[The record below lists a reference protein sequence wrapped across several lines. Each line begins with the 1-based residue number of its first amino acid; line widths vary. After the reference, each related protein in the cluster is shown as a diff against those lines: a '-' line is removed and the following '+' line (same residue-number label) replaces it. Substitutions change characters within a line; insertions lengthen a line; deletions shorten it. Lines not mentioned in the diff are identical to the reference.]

1 MPMCWPSQ
9 IEAPAYRQHSA
20 QPRRGRQ
27 GACDDAGVNWYLTD
41 WSRLM
46 LDWIYWRTD
55 DAGGDFLT
63 PDSGSTLTSR
73 FQVSF

>member
-1 MPMCWPSQ
+1 M
-9 IEAPAYRQHSA
+9 
-20 QPRRGRQ
+20 
-27 GACDDAGVNWYLTD
+27 NWYLTD